1 MEAESIFR
9 RGMTAAKT
17 QKGEKRTPLLIIFS
31 LYWVKR
37 EEWEGGVEVSRKTD
51 ECGLRLEVVSEFSL
65 S

>member
-1 MEAESIFR
+1 
-9 RGMTAAKT
+9 MTAAKT

-37 EEWEGGVEVSRKTD
+37 EEWEGGVEGSRKTD